1 MNDNINEKTQA
12 HTTPILPM
20 IALRGIVG
28 FPHMILHFDI
38 AREMSEKALD
48 AAMNSDHR
56 LFLVAQRDMMDENP
70 GEQDLYSVGVIAEI
84 RQVLHTE
91 DCSRVLVECI
101 CRARLLK
108 AQVMEGYWQAQY
120 RKLLEYSRAKTEPVE
135 MEALVRSLREGF
147 SHYVDYLEKV
157 PKELVQA
164 VTTEEDPRKL
174 FEQIAF
180 NVRFSYTDKQM
191 MLEESNLFLRL
202 TMLYAVLVRETEV
215 LSIETDLQN
224 KVQERLDKGQR
235 EYFLREQMKVI
246 TEELG
251 EEDGE
256 AEVERYCVRLSAL
269 ELPEED
275 IEKLVREAQRLLK
288 MPSSSQE
295 AYVIRNYLD
304 TVLDLPWNNKTK
316 EKLDILK
323 AEALLDKEHYG
334 LKRVKERVLESM
346 SVHALN
352 PEVKG
357 QIICLVGP
365 PGVGKTSIGK
375 SIAKALGRNYV
386 RVSLGGVKDEADIR
400 GHRKTYVGAMPGRIM
415 EAMRQAGSKNPMILL
430 DEIDKM
436 GNDYKGDP
444 ASAMLE
450 VLDSEQNH
458 AFRDHFLEVPFDLSE
473 VMFVTTANTTET
485 IPAPLLDRMEVIEL
499 TSYTRE
505 EKFHIAKEHLLK
517 KQIKANGLRPTQ
529 IRLTDEAIY
538 DLIDYYT
545 KEAGVRTLERMLGS
559 LCRKCAKTIV
569 TKVAKKVQYT
579 PEVLESVLGPH
590 KYMPDFQATEDSVGL
605 VNGLAWT
612 SAGGVLMPL
621 EVLTMD
627 GKCEVKVAGSLGDV
641 MKESAQLA
649 VSYARSRAKQ
659 YDINPEL
666 FKTKDVHIHAPEGA
680 VPKDGPSAGVTM
692 ATALISAFS
701 GIPVRSDV
709 AMTGEITLHGK
720 VLPIGGLVEKTMAAY
735 KAGMKIVLI
744 PKANVPDLAEV
755 DPVVRE
761 AMEFI
766 PCETLETVLETTLM
780 PPHYEMVLEPLT
792 QDEAQKL
799 TLPSL
804 PSSWEDTQPMP
815 KT

>member
-1 MNDNINEKTQA
+1 MKENTKEKTNA
-12 HTTPILPM
+12 RTPQTLPM

-28 FPHMILHFDI
+28 FPDMVLHFDI
-38 AREMSEKALD
+38 AREMSIKALD
-48 AAMNSDHR
+48 AAMNADR
-56 LFLVAQRDMMDENP
+56 RILLVAQREMMDEVP
-70 GEQDLYSVGVIAEI
+70 SEDGLYRVGIVAEI
-84 RQVLHTE
+84 RQVLHSN

-101 CRARLLK
+101 HRARIV
-108 AQVMEGYWQAQY
+108 QTEVTDGYWLCQY
-120 RKLLEYSRAKTEPVE
+120 RKLPNYTRAKAEPAE
-135 MEALVRSLREGF
+135 IEAITRSLRDAF
-147 SHYVDYLEKV
+147 AQYADFFEKI
-157 PKELVQA
+157 PKELTQA
-164 VTTEEDPRKL
+164 ILTEENPQTL
-174 FEQIAF
+174 FDQIAF
-180 NVRFSYTDKQM
+180 NVRLPYADKQT
-191 MLEESNLFLRL
+191 MLEEGNLFLRL

-215 LSIETDLQN
+215 LAIENDLQN

-235 EYFLREQMKVI
+235 EYFLHEQMKTI
-246 TEELG
+246 AEELG
-251 EEDGE
+251 EEDPQEE
-256 AEVERYCVRLSAL
+256 AEQYSVRIMAL
-269 ELPEED
+269 DIPEDEMD
-275 IEKLVREAQRLLK
+275 KLLQEAQRLTK
-288 MPSSSQE
+288 MPASSQE

-304 TVLDLPWNNKTK
+304 TVLALPWDKKTK
-316 EKLDILK
+316 EKLDIKK
-323 AEALLDKEHYG
+323 AETLLNREHYG

-357 QIICLVGP
+357 QILCLVGP

-386 RVSLGGVKDEADIR
+386 RVSLGGIKDEADIR

-415 EAMRQAGSKNPMILL
+415 EAMRHAGSKNPLILL

-485 IPAPLLDRMEVIEL
+485 IPAPLLDRMELIEL

-517 KQIKANGLRPTQ
+517 KQMQKNGLKATQ
-529 IRLTDEAIY
+529 IRITDGAIY

-545 KEAGVRTLERMLGS
+545 KEAGVRTLERQIGS

-569 TKVAKKVQYT
+569 TGEAKKVQYT
-579 PEVLESVLGPH
+579 PEVLESALGPH
-590 KYMPDFQATEDSVGL
+590 KYMPDFQSTEDTVGL

-627 GKCEVKVAGSLGDV
+627 GKGDIQLTGSLGDV
-641 MKESAQLA
+641 MKESAKLA
-649 VSYARSRAKQ
+649 VSYARSVAKK

-666 FKTKDVHIHAPEGA
+666 FKNKDIHIHAPEGA

-692 ATALISAFS
+692 TTALISALS
-701 GIPVRSDV
+701 GVPVRADV

-720 VLPIGGLVEKTMAAY
+720 VLPIGGLVEKSMAAY
-735 KAGMKIVLI
+735 KAGMKTVLI
-744 PKANVPDLAEV
+744 PKANVPDLAEI

-766 PCETLETVLETTLM
+766 PCESLETVLETALR
-780 PPHYEMVLEPLT
+780 PPHYEMVLEPLVPE
-792 QDEAQKL
+792 EAAL
-799 TLPSL
+799 LGIPSL
-804 PSSWEDTQPMP
+804 GNEWDTVSVP